1 MNADAPARMLEPGL
15 AAGAA
20 AGRVAPGLAA
30 AAPQTPAER
39 LVDAVIEDYFAKR
52 IARADAIGDQ
62 AGLLWRR
69 AADSARGGKRLR
81 PRLVLLAYEA
91 LGGHDRAAAA
101 VVAAAFEVLHSALL
115 LHDDVLDGDLV
126 RRGRPNLAGA
136 FAASAVESGTEPVTA
151 TAWGAASG
159 LLAGDLLLSGV
170 HALISRI
177 DDPARARLTEI
188 VDDAVFLTAAGEHAD
203 VGFALGV
210 MPAES
215 GDIRRMMEHKT
226 ATYSFAAP
234 LRAGAVLA
242 KAPPATADALWRIG
256 TGLGLLYQ
264 LRDDM
269 LGVFGI
275 EELTGKSAMG
285 DLREGKRTLL
295 IAFAEREDAWRDVAH
310 LFGLRSLAAD
320 DAERLRA
327 AIIDSGAVAA
337 VEALIAEQLAQVGQ
351 DIDDAGLPDLLRS
364 GLRSIAGMCAERDA

>member
-1 MNADAPARMLEPGL
+1 
-15 AAGAA
+15 
-20 AGRVAPGLAA
+20 
-30 AAPQTPAER
+30 
-39 LVDAVIEDYFAKR
+39 VIEDYFANR
-52 IARADAIGDQ
+52 IARAAVLGDQ
-62 AGLLWRR
+62 VGLLWRR

-136 FAASAVESGTEPVTA
+136 FAASAAESGAEPVTA
-151 TAWGAASG
+151 TAWGTASG

-170 HALISRI
+170 HALIARVDS
-177 DDPARARLTEI
+177 PARAQLSEI

-215 GDIRRMMEHKT
+215 DDIRRMMEHKT

-242 KAPPATADALWRIG
+242 GADPATADALWRIG
-256 TGLGLLYQ
+256 TDLGLLYQ